1 MAEAPP
7 VEAAPFWRQFP
18 VRAALAA
25 LPYVPR
31 IPAAR
36 LEALFPG
43 IGELEISI
51 RHETRD
57 RALNHGEAF
66 ALSLIAAF
74 VQPRRIFEIGTASG
88 QATWLMGRQAQQ
100 AQIDTMDLGNHAP
113 SLGQQRGQPPWQD
126 LSQIGIAFRGTEVEP
141 RVTQHFADSA
151 QFDYGPFRGAID
163 LMLIDGGHTY
173 EYVKHDSSAA
183 LELMRPGGVIVWDD
197 CNYISPGVSKAL
209 HELRAGGTPVYRVIG
224 TRLAVARLPA

>member
-1 MAEAPP
+1 MPDDRT
-7 VEAAPFWRQFP
+7 VEGAPFWGQFP
-18 VRAALAA
+18 ARAALAA

-36 LEALFPG
+36 LEDLFPG
-43 IGELEISI
+43 VGDLEITL

-66 ALSLIAAF
+66 VLSLITAWLR
-74 VQPRRIFEIGTASG
+74 PRRIFEIGTASG
-88 QATWLMGRQAQQ
+88 QATLLMARQAPE

-113 SLGQQRGQPPWQD
+113 SLGEQRGQPPWQD
-126 LSQIGIAFRGTEVEP
+126 LTQIGVAFRGTPAEG

-151 QFDYGPFRGAID
+151 AFDYAPFRGAID

-173 EYVKHDSSAA
+173 EYVRADSSAA
-183 LELMRPGGVIVWDD
+183 LGLVRPGGVIVWDD
-197 CNYISPGVSKAL
+197 CNYLSPGVSKAL
-209 HELRAGGTPVYRVIG
+209 HGLRRDGHPVYRVTG
-224 TRLAVARLPA
+224 TRLAVLRVPT

>member
-1 MAEAPP
+1 MAAADSVP
-7 VEAAPFWRQFP
+7 AAPFWGQFP

-43 IGELEISI
+43 VGEREITI

-66 ALSLIAAF
+66 VLSLITAWLR
-74 VQPRRIFEIGTASG
+74 PRRIFEIGTASG
-88 QATWLMGRQAQQ
+88 QATLLMALQAPE
-100 AQIDTMDLGNHAP
+100 AQVDTMDLGNEAP

-126 LSQIGIAFRGTEVEP
+126 LSQIGIAFRGTPAEAH
-141 RVTQHFADSA
+141 VTQHFADSA
-151 QFDYGPFRGAID
+151 AFDYKPFRGAID
-163 LMLIDGGHTY
+163 LMLVDGAHTY
-173 EYVKHDSSAA
+173 EYVRADSAAA
-183 LELMRPGGVIVWDD
+183 LELVRPGGIVVWDD
-197 CNYISPGVSKAL
+197 CNFISPGVGRAL
-209 HELRAGGTPVYRVIG
+209 HGLRRDGHAIYRVAG
-224 TRLAVARLPA
+224 TRLAVLVRA

>member
-1 MAEAPP
+1 MADDRP
-7 VEAAPFWRQFP
+7 VEAAPFWGQFP

-43 IGELEISI
+43 IADLEITI

-57 RALNHGEAF
+57 RALNHGEAYV
-66 ALSLIAAF
+66 LSLITAWLR
-74 VQPRRIFEIGTASG
+74 PRRIFEIGTASG
-88 QATWLMGRQAQQ
+88 QATLLMARQAPE
-100 AQIDTMDLGNHAP
+100 AQIDTMDLGNEAP

-126 LSQIGIAFRGTEVEP
+126 LSQIGIAFHGTPAEAQ
-141 RVTQHFADSA
+141 VTQHFADSA
-151 QFDYGPFRGAID
+151 RFDYAPFRGAID

-173 EYVKHDSSAA
+173 EYVRADSAA
-183 LELMRPGGVIVWDD
+183 ALQLVRPGGVIVWDD
-197 CNYISPGVSKAL
+197 CNYLSPGVSKAL
-209 HELRAGGTPVYRVIG
+209 HGLRREGRQVYRVIG
-224 TRLAVARLPA
+224 TRLAVARV